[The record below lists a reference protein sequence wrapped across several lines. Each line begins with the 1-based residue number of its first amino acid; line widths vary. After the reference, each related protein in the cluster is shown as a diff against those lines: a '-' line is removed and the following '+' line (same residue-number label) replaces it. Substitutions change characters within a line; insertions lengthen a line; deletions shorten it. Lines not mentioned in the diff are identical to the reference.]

1 MLCLPSG
8 KRDKPK
14 IDTYNFHSSS
24 KPIYNLQ
31 YNTNVLYTY
40 YTTIER
46 FSKMTW
52 VKVAHKSEIGEKK
65 GKEINIKGTRIAL
78 FHANGKFYAI
88 EALCRH
94 QDGSLAPGQIDGE
107 VVECPLHSW
116 HYNIR
121 TGELL
126 DYLSG
131 VKLTTYNV
139 DTRGNDVYIDV

>member
-1 MLCLPSG
+1 MLIHLFMQMFY
-8 KRDKPK
+8 
-14 IDTYNFHSSS
+14 ITLSSN
-24 KPIYNLQ
+24 IR
-31 YNTNVLYTY
+31 
-40 YTTIER
+40 R
-46 FSKMTW
+46 FSKMAW
-52 VKVAHKSEIGEKK
+52 LKVAHKSEIGDKK
-65 GKEINIKGTRIAL
+65 GKEINVSGTRIAL

-126 DYLSG
+126 DYLAD
-131 VKLTTYNV
+131 VKLTTYKV
-139 DTRGNDVYIDV
+139 DVKGNDVYLDI

>member
-1 MLCLPSG
+1 MYLPVIEDTINAML
-8 KRDKPK
+8 
-14 IDTYNFHSSS
+14 Y
-24 KPIYNLQ
+24 
-31 YNTNVLYTY
+31 LYRTY
-40 YTTIER
+40 YIHR
-46 FSKMTW
+46 ILKRIYIHSIVICYDFQMTW
-52 VKVAHKSEIGEKK
+52 LKVAHKSEIGEKK
-65 GKEINIKGTRIAL
+65 GKEININGTRIAL

-126 DYLSG
+126 DYLEG
-131 VKLTTYNV
+131 VKLTTYKV
-139 DTRGNDVYIDV
+139 DLKGNDLYLDI